1 MTTVSC
7 NCLLLVALKLYL
19 LLAYC
24 VMADNDIVRLKELLV
39 KKIRGQFWLNYVL
52 SRCKNQSGS
61 TL

>member
-19 LLAYC
+19 LLIC